1 MGIDSSND
9 KPAPSQKDLEAAAEF
24 RAGIH
29 EKVLEKVRAT
39 NPGIESVRDPYSVE
53 DYFQWNWEYPA
64 RGICTWP
71 SRKVSRAAMHSSIS
85 WSKKQSADLINA

>member
-9 KPAPSQKDLEAAAEF
+9 KPAPGQKDLEAAAEF

-53 DYFQWNWEYPA
+53 DYFQWNWEYPGA
-64 RGICTWP
+64 WYLYVAIPKGFK
-71 SRKVSRAAMHSSIS
+71 SRNAFIDFLVKETISRL
-85 WSKKQSADLINA
+85 D

>member
-53 DYFQWNWEYPA
+53 DYFQWNWEYPGA
-64 RGICTWP
+64 WYLYVAIPKGFK
-71 SRKVSRAAMHSSIS
+71 SRNAFIDFLVKETISRL
-85 WSKKQSADLINA
+85 D

>member
-53 DYFQWNWEYPA
+53 DYFQWNWEYPGA
-64 RGICTWP
+64 WYLYVAIPKGFKSSNAFIDFLVKETI
-71 SRKVSRAAMHSSIS
+71 SRL
-85 WSKKQSADLINA
+85 D

>member
-9 KPAPSQKDLEAAAEF
+9 KPAPSQKDLEAATEF

-53 DYFQWNWEYPA
+53 DYFQWNWEYPGA
-64 RGICTWP
+64 WYLYVAIPKGFK
-71 SRKVSRAAMHSSIS
+71 SRNAFIDFLVKETISRL
-85 WSKKQSADLINA
+85 D